1 MCLQERKGNA
11 MHIKGFKE
19 CEVNSSKNVAEI
31 CYSILKKE
39 SAVDRDKE
47 HFWSIGLDSQN
58 KVKYVELVTLGLL
71 NQVIIQARE
80 LYRGA
85 IKEGGVLSL
94 IITHNH
100 PSGCLEPSPED
111 KAKTKELADAGKII
125 GIQLLDHLII
135 GKEGYYSFA
144 DEGLL

>member
-1 MCLQERKGNA
+1 MY
-11 MHIKGFKE
+11 IKGFKE
-19 CEVNSSKNVAEI
+19 REVTNSKNAAEI
-31 CYSILKKE
+31 FYSILKKE

-47 HFWSIGLDSQN
+47 HFWSIGLNSQN

-80 LYRGA
+80 LYRRA
-85 IKEGGVLSL
+85 IKDGGVISL

-111 KAKTKELADAGKII
+111 KTKTKELADAGKII

-135 GKEGYYSFA
+135 GENGYYSFA
-144 DEGLL
+144 DKGLL